1 MLLKKQVRGGVLLY
15 ALFMAGIF
23 TLHLHDNKER
33 VVARSRQKQEQM
45 LSRQSRLMAE
55 MTMDLADKEAGA
67 FGFSQGTTTYEV
79 KDKQVIVR
87 VASKGQIKT
96 YRYMKEQE
104 QK

>member
-23 TLHLHDNKER
+23 TLLLHVYLER
-33 VVARSRQKQEQM
+33 VVASSRQNQAQM
-45 LSRQSRLMAE
+45 
-55 MTMDLADKEAGA
+55 MDLADKEAGA
-67 FGFSQGTTTYEV
+67 FSFSQGTTTYEV
-79 KDKQVIVR
+79 KDRQVIVR

-96 YRYMKEQE
+96 YRYVKKQE

>member
-23 TLHLHDNKER
+23 TLLLHVYLER
-33 VVARSRQKQEQM
+33 VVARQNQAQM
-45 LSRQSRLMAE
+45 ISSQSRLMAE

-67 FGFSQGTTTYEV
+67 FSFSQGTTTYEV

-96 YRYMKEQE
+96 YRYVKKQE

>member
-1 MLLKKQVRGGVLLY
+1 
-15 ALFMAGIF
+15 
-23 TLHLHDNKER
+23 
-33 VVARSRQKQEQM
+33 
-45 LSRQSRLMAE
+45 MAE

-67 FGFSQGTTTYEV
+67 FSFSQGTTTYEV

-96 YRYMKEQE
+96 YRYVKKQE

>member
-1 MLLKKQVRGGVLLY
+1 MLLTQQVRGGVLLY

-23 TLHLHDNKER
+23 TLLLHVYLER
-33 VVARSRQKQEQM
+33 VVASSRQNQAQM
-45 LSRQSRLMAE
+45 TSSQSRLMAE
-55 MTMDLADKEAGA
+55 MTMNLVDKEAGA
-67 FGFSQGTTTYEV
+67 FSFSQGTTTYEV

-96 YRYMKEQE
+96 YRYVKKQE